1 MKTCGRRVGPRER
14 TAVPGS
20 PAASSLLVGLRP
32 TLVASSARGIKWQ
45 KVMKAAPS
53 DIKEAAMNAAHFVI
67 APEEGKSIGLGG
79 LGVDFKLWGEE
90 TDKQFSVV
98 EHPIDP
104 GRLIPPHMHSRE
116 DEFTY
121 VLHGR
126 VGARVGDQEATAGP
140 GSYILKPRGIMHT
153 FWNAGPEP
161 ARILEI
167 LSPAG
172 FERFFDEM
180 GAVAETAE
188 DPAEFFRRR
197 DELGEQYGLTFSD
210 DWVAELT
217 GRYGLKLI
225 GE

>member
-1 MKTCGRRVGPRER
+1 MRTCGRRVGPREG

-20 PAASSLLVGLRP
+20 PAASLLTGLRL

-45 KVMKAAPS
+45 KAMKATPS
-53 DIKEAAMNAAHFVI
+53 DDWEAAMKALRFVI
-67 APEEGKSIGLGG
+67 EPEEGKSIGLGG
-79 LGVDFKLWGEE
+79 LGVNFKLRGGE

-104 GRLIPPHMHSRE
+104 GRLVPPHMHSRE
-116 DEFTY
+116 DEFSY
-121 VLHGR
+121 VLQGR
-126 VGARVGDQEATAGP
+126 VGARVGDREAAAGP

-153 FWNAGPEP
+153 IGNAGPEP
-161 ARILEI
+161 ARIMEI

-188 DPAEFFRRR
+188 DPAEFFRRH
-197 DELGEQYGLTFSD
+197 DELGEQYGLRFSD